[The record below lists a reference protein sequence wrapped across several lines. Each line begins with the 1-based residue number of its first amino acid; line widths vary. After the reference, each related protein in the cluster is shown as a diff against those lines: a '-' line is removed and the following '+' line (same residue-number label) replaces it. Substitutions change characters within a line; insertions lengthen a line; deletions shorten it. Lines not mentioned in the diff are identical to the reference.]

1 MKIIIITGPSGSGK
15 TFLSNKLAKLLDNTI
30 VVKTDSYYRDNFII
44 KILSLFKYDI
54 YDRFIS
60 IKNKEIIKTISS
72 IYKKEKY
79 TSFYNYDF
87 SRKISSKST
96 SQIKYRNNNG
106 FIILEG
112 IFAHRLD
119 LNYNESINILCKEN
133 KEICYQRRLK
143 RDQKERNRNKKEVNK
158 KFNKSWN
165 LYFRNL
171 NRYINS
177 NEVISINIS
186 DKNCYEKLINK
197 LKIISLNKKTKEN
210 I

>member
-15 TFLSNKLAKLLDNTI
+15 TFLSNKLAKIFDNSI
-30 VVKTDSYYRDNFII
+30 VVKTDSYYRDDFII
-44 KILSLFKYDI
+44 KILSLFAHDI

-197 LKIISLNKKTKEN
+197 LKIISLNK
-210 I
+210 

>member
-15 TFLSNKLAKLLDNTI
+15 TFLSNKLAKTFDNSI
-30 VVKTDSYYRDNFII
+30 VVKTDSYYRDDFII
-44 KILSLFKYDI
+44 KILSLFAHDI

-197 LKIISLNKKTKEN
+197 LKIISLNK
-210 I
+210 

>member
-15 TFLSNKLAKLLDNTI
+15 TFLSNKLAKIFDNSI

-44 KILSLFKYDI
+44 KILSLFAHDI

-72 IYKKEKY
+72 LYKKEKY

-96 SQIKYRNNNG
+96 RQIKYRNNNG

-143 RDQKERNRNKKEVNK
+143 RDQKERNRNKKEINK
-158 KFNKSWN
+158 RFNKSWN

-186 DKNCYEKLINK
+186 DENCCEKLINK
-197 LKIISLNKKTKEN
+197 IKESH
-210 I
+210 